1 MLKKAAAWSIKIALL
16 ALLVDG
22 IFGVFAVISIHRGN
36 PYRIYYP
43 WRLAADVEANLPAEA
58 AAPATGWPAKGAKLT
73 RDHPPLPRECG
84 SAWGGSF
91 TFGADVPDELAWP
104 YLASRELGCDIAN
117 YGVPAFALDQS
128 YLLYQEHSTPNSL
141 VVLGMSMPMINT
153 SGISS
158 WTFFDLEDGVPIAR
172 RTKPFFTLEG
182 GRLVLHHRPKSS
194 TKEILDYYKEDGY
207 GDAWTPL
214 AFPFSRSV
222 IRAFRMK
229 LRAPD
234 EIHGGPMSAG
244 FGRYR
249 AIAGAIIAA
258 MATDAVARG
267 DHFVL
272 LLIPVPK
279 HPSED
284 FRRMLRASIDHV
296 PGACFV
302 DPTDEIEKATAALAD
317 PADIAS
323 ETGHFSAPGNAAIA
337 RALVKGV
344 ADCGIHP

>member
-1 MLKKAAAWSIKIALL
+1 MLKRAAAWSVKIALL
-16 ALLVDG
+16 ALLIDG
-22 IFGVFAVISIHRGN
+22 IFGLFAVLSIHRGN

-43 WRLAADVEANLPAEA
+43 SRLAAEVEASLAVEA
-58 AAPATGWPAKGAKLT
+58 AAPATGWPLKGVKLT

-91 TFGADVPDELAWP
+91 TFGPDVPDESAWP
-104 YLASRELGCDIAN
+104 YLASRAIGCDIAN

-128 YLLYQEHSTPNSL
+128 YLLYQEYSTPKSL
-141 VVLGMSMPMINT
+141 AVLAMSMPMINT

-158 WTFFDLEDGVPIAR
+158 WTFFDLKDGLPIAR

-182 GRLVLHHRPKSS
+182 GRLVLHRRPKSS
-194 TKEILDYYKEDGY
+194 TKAILDYYKEDGY
-207 GDAWTPL
+207 GGEWTPL
-214 AFPFSRSV
+214 TFPFSWSV
-222 IRAFRMK
+222 IRAFRIK

-234 EIHGGPMSAG
+234 RIHDGPMSAG

-249 AIAGAIIAA
+249 AVASAIIAA
-258 MATDAVARG
+258 MATDAIARG

-272 LLIPVPK
+272 LLIPVPRQ
-279 HPSED
+279 PSED
-284 FRRMLRASIDHV
+284 FRRMLSASIERV

-302 DPTDEIEKATAALAD
+302 DPTDEIDKTTATLAD
-317 PADIAS
+317 PADLVTAS
-323 ETGHFSAPGNAAIA
+323 GHFSAPGNAAIA
-337 RALVKGV
+337 RALVKGM